1 MDYVDHYKEYGYA
14 VVKSVFRPEEI
25 EALAEEFT
33 RINASALTRDL
44 KLQDP
49 RIITVV
55 NDDPI
60 CGRVLRLVQWAVYI
74 SKVLSSWRV
83 EPRLLEILA
92 PLIGNS
98 LKQASNTMFW
108 KQPGSTINHINYH
121 QDWRFREPASAFR
134 DLGASYVQVGIA
146 VDPHRPENGA
156 MKIYPGSHRLGKIAL
171 GIAGP
176 VSQTTL
182 NDDDLREHS
191 LEPSHLVDLVLDPGD
206 VALWGPY
213 TIHGSGPNKSA
224 IDRRFY
230 VNGYISAQNCDIGE
244 WAFRNAHPC
253 PLSRLT

>member
-33 RINASALTRDL
+33 RIKASALTRDL

-49 RIITVV
+49 RIITIV

-98 LKQASNTMFW
+98 LKQAINTMFW
-108 KQPGSTINHINYH
+108 KQPGSTIDHFSYH
-121 QDWRFREPASAFR
+121 QDCRFRFASALR
-134 DLGASYVQVGIA
+134 DLGASYVPVGIA

-156 MKIYPGSHRLGKIAL
+156 MKIYPGSHRLGQIAL

-176 VSQTTL
+176 VSQTAL